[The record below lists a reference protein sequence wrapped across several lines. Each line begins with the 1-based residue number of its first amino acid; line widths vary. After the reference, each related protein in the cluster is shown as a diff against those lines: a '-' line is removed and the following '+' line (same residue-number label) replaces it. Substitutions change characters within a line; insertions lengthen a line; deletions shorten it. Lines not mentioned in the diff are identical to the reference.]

1 MEKIRLGRTDLMVT
15 RLGFGGI
22 PIRRMS
28 NEDAA
33 IAIVK
38 GCLDLGIN
46 FIDTANDYFTSEER
60 IGKAIAGRR
69 EGLILATKT
78 KSRTREGVESHLKLS
93 LKRLQTEFIDLYQFH
108 AVDYA
113 SDLDSILAPDGPLA
127 ALREAKEMGLIK
139 HIGVT
144 SHSLDI
150 AIEAVKTDHFETVMY
165 PLNITKTEAVDELL
179 PLAREHDVGYI
190 VMKPLAGGRLDNVSL
205 AFKYLFQFPDIV
217 PIPGIG
223 EVREMEEII
232 QVYEETR

>member
-1 MEKIRLGRTDLMVT
+1 MEKIRLGKTDLMVT
-15 RLGFGGI
+15 LLGFGGI

-33 IAIVK
+33 IAVVR

-78 KSRTREGVESHLKLS
+78 KSRAREGVESHLKLS

-108 AVDYA
+108 GVD
-113 SDLDSILAPDGPLA
+113 SFRDLDSILAPDGPLA
-127 ALREAKEMGLIK
+127 ALQEAKEMGLIK
-139 HIGVT
+139 HIGIS

-150 AIEAVKTDHFETVMY
+150 AIEAVKTDLFETVMY
-165 PLNITKTEAVDELL
+165 PLNITATEAVDELL

-190 VMKPLAGGRLDNVSL
+190 VMKPLAGGRLDDVNL
-205 AFKYLFQFPDIV
+205 AFKYLFQFPDIF
-217 PIPGIG
+217 PIVGIG
-223 EVREMEEII
+223 KVSEMEEIL
-232 QVYEETR
+232 QLYQETR